1 MHFLKTFNNDT
12 LTRFRK
18 ETGGNMA
25 VTFAV
30 ALLMVLACVGAALD
44 FSMAAS
50 ERSKMQ
56 DTADTAVLAAAKSG
70 ETTQTAL
77 LSIAQDVVATNNPTF
92 GSVTTSLNLTDNG
105 RVRVNV
111 AGQYNTYLM
120 GMFGRPTVDIDVV
133 AEAPLGSSE
142 PVNVALVLDTT
153 GSMAGTKLSSLKT
166 AANNLITL
174 LDGYN
179 NDSLK
184 VSVVPFGQYVNVGMS
199 RRNATWIDVPA
210 DSSTRGAEVCR
221 MRRDVT
227 SRTNCRTV
235 ARTCYNDGVPYA
247 CNRRVCD
254 VTYGPEYRSCSTP
267 TRTSR
272 WYGCVGSRNVP
283 WNERVAYSGRK
294 IPGLMNVRCGTEMR
308 PLTTNMNAVKA
319 SINALNA
326 RGNTY
331 IPSGIAWGWRTLD
344 TNEPLTEARG
354 PYAAN
359 TKKVMIIMTDGAN
372 TKSKNGNSHNGGNV
386 GNANRTTSDMCTN
399 VKDSEIDVYT
409 IAYDITD
416 AATKNLMRNCAT
428 DTGMYFDA
436 SNAAELNAAF
446 EEIGRNLIR
455 VRLTH

>member
-1 MHFLKTFNNDT
+1 MPLLRNFKKDT
-12 LTRFRK
+12 N
-18 ETGGNMA
+18 GNMA
-25 VTFAV
+25 ATFAV
-30 ALLMVLACVGAALD
+30 AILMILACVGAALD
-44 FSMAAS
+44 FSMAQS
-50 ERSKMQ
+50 SRNKMQ

-70 ETTQTAL
+70 ETTQSAL
-77 LSIAQDVVATNNPTF
+77 LRVAQDVVNTNNPT
-92 GSVTTSLNLTDNG
+92 GRAVTTNLNLTANG

-120 GMFGRPTVDIDVV
+120 GMFGRPTVDINVV
-133 AEAPLGSSE
+133 SEAPLGSSE
-142 PVNVALVLDTT
+142 PVNIALVLDTT

-174 LDGYN
+174 LDGYD

-199 RRNATWIDVPA
+199 RRNAPWIDVPA
-210 DSSTRGAEVCR
+210 DSSTTGAQVCR

-235 ARTCYNDGVPYA
+235 RRTCYNDGAPYS

-254 VTYGPEYRSCSTP
+254 VTYGPEYQSCYTP

-308 PLTTNMNAVKA
+308 PLTTNMNSVK
-319 SINALNA
+319 STINALRA
-326 RGNTY
+326 RGYTY
-331 IPSGIAWGWRTLD
+331 LPSGLAWGWRTLD
-344 TNEPLTEARG
+344 TNEPLTEANG

-359 TKKVMIIMTDGAN
+359 TEKFMIVMTDGAN
-372 TKSKNGNSHNGGNV
+372 TKSKSGNWHNGNSV
-386 GNANRTTSDMCTN
+386 ANANNTTTEMCN
-399 VKDSEIDVYT
+399 NIKDSEIQVYT

-416 AATKNLMRNCAT
+416 AATKNRMRNCAS
-428 DTGMYFDA
+428 DASMYFDA

>member
-1 MHFLKTFNNDT
+1 MSLLKSYKSNT
-12 LTRFRK
+12 K
-18 ETGGNMA
+18 GGIA
-25 VTFAV
+25 ISFAV
-30 ALLMVLACVGAALD
+30 AMLMVLVCVGTALD
-44 FSMAAS
+44 FSMAQS
-50 ERSKMQ
+50 SRMKMQ
-56 DTADTAVLAAAKSG
+56 DTADTAVLVAAKSG
-70 ETTQTAL
+70 ETVQSAL
-77 LSIAQDVVATNNPTF
+77 LSIAQEVVNMNNQT
-92 GSVTTSLNLTDNG
+92 GTAVTTTLNLTTNG

-120 GMFGRPTVDIDVV
+120 GMFGRPTVNIDVV
-133 AEAPLGSSE
+133 SEAPLGSSE
-142 PVNVALVLDTT
+142 PVNIALVLDTT

-166 AANNLITL
+166 AATNLITL

-199 RRNATWIDVPA
+199 RRNASWIDVPA
-210 DSSTRGAEVCR
+210 DTSTTGAEVCR
-221 MRRDVT
+221 MRRPVT
-227 SRTNCRTV
+227 GRSNCRTV
-235 ARTCYNDGVPYA
+235 PATCRNGGGQPYSCTRT
-247 CNRRVCD
+247 VCD
-254 VTYGPEYRSCSTP
+254 YTYGTPVQSCSTP

-283 WNERVAYSGRK
+283 WNQRVAYSDRK
-294 IPGLMNVRCGTEMR
+294 IPGLMNVHCGSEMR
-308 PLTTNMNAVKA
+308 PLTTNMNAVK
-319 SINALNA
+319 STINSLNA
-326 RGNTY
+326 RGWTY

-372 TKSKNGNSHNGGNV
+372 TKSKNGNKHGGNNV
-386 GNANRTTSDMCTN
+386 VNANRTTKDMCTN
-399 VKDSEIDVYT
+399 VKNSEIDVYT
-409 IAYDITD
+409 IAYDISD
-416 AATKNLMRNCAT
+416 NATKNLMRNCAT
-428 DTGMYFDA
+428 DASMYFDA

>member
-1 MHFLKTFNNDT
+1 MSLLKSYKSNTNGT
-12 LTRFRK
+12 
-18 ETGGNMA
+18 MA

-30 ALLMVLACVGAALD
+30 ALLAVLACVGAAVD
-44 FSMAAS
+44 FSMAQS
-50 ERSKMQ
+50 SRMKMQ

-70 ETTQTAL
+70 ETTQSAL
-77 LSIAQDVVATNNPTF
+77 LSIAQDVVNANNQT
-92 GSVTTSLNLTDNG
+92 GKIVTTSLNLTADG

-133 AEAPLGSSE
+133 SEAPLGSSE
-142 PVNVALVLDTT
+142 PVNIALVLDTT
-153 GSMAGTKLSSLKT
+153 GSMAGSKLTSLKT

-174 LDGYN
+174 LDSYD

-210 DSSTRGAEVCR
+210 DSSTTGAEICR

-235 ARTCYNDGVPYA
+235 TRTCYNDGVPYA

-254 VTYGPEYRSCSTP
+254 VTYGPEYRSCYTP

-272 WYGCVGSRNVP
+272 WYGCVGSRDVP

-308 PLTTNMNAVKA
+308 PLTTNMNAVKTT
-319 SINALNA
+319 INALSA

-331 IPSGIAWGWRTLD
+331 LPSGIAWGWRTLD

-359 TKKVMIIMTDGAN
+359 THKVMIIMTDGAN
-372 TKSKNGNSHNGGNV
+372 TKSKSGNWHGGNDV
-386 GNANRTTSDMCTN
+386 NKANRTTSDMCTN
-399 VKDSEIDVYT
+399 VKDSDIEVYT
-409 IAYDITD
+409 IAYEITD
-416 AATKNLMRNCAT
+416 TATRNRMRNCAT
-428 DTGMYFDA
+428 NSGMYFNA